1 MSAGNFKTS
10 RYESNDAFVYPIRI
24 QPETEGL
31 TIATVANAP
40 STDGITENLPTLVT
54 SKSRR
59 GFGCHPRLVT
69 IKLTADGT
77 GATAEYKAGRTYRI
91 PILNPTVWTGITKGD
106 TGTYL
111 DIACQVVSKSPEVL
125 R

>member
-1 MSAGNFKTS
+1 MSAGSFKTS
-10 RYESNDAFVYPIRI
+10 KYESNDAFVYPIRI

-31 TIATVANAP
+31 TIGGTANAP
-40 STDGITENLPTLVT
+40 SADGITENLPTLVT

-69 IKLTADGT
+69 VKLTADGA
-77 GATAEYKAGRTYRI
+77 GVAAEYKAGRTYRV
-91 PILNPTVWTGITKGD
+91 PILNPTVWAGITKGN

-111 DIACQVVSKSPEVL
+111 GIACEVVSKSPEVL